1 MEPNIKKLKKIKILK
16 KPSQYC
22 LTCHRCG
29 HETNVCYKL
38 KKETKRKDEIFSKI
52 QYIQPEDMLNIVMAF
67 FTLGLF
73 NKVCEVQFGYYD
85 LRMTNYLLAEREAFE
100 LKRSEYV
107 NHKMCQVQYSNYDD
121 RMSNY
126 LLRVCD

>member
-38 KKETKRKDEIFSKI
+38 KKETKRKEASPDKE
-52 QYIQPEDMLNIVMAF
+52 MLISEYVCH
-67 FTLGLF
+67 
-73 NKVCEVQFGYYD
+73 KVCEVQFGYYD
-85 LRMTNYLLAEREAFE
+85 LRMTNYLFAEREAFE